1 MTRTTWTE
9 MSEARRQAMNT
20 AERAEY
26 DRAYAEARLAAEVGE
41 GIRAARETA
50 GLSQR
55 DLATRMGTS
64 QAAVARLEAGGVGAT
79 LTTLHRVAV
88 ALGLELNIDLRPSAQ
103 TSRRLTTFGGP

>member
-1 MTRTTWTE
+1 MTRTTWTQ
-9 MSEARRQAMNT
+9 MSEDRRMAMNE

-26 DRAYAEARLAAEVGE
+26 DRAYAEARLAADVGE
-41 GIRAARETA
+41 RIRTARETA

-88 ALGLELNIDLRPSAQ
+88 ALGLKLNIDLRPSA
-103 TSRRLTTFGGP
+103 